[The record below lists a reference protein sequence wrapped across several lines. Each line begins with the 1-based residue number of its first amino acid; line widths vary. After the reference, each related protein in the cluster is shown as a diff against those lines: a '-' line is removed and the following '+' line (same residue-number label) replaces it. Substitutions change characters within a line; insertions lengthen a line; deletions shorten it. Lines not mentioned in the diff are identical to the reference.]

1 MSQSQETDVEPV
13 TKARIWDI
21 PVRAFHWLFAG
32 CFVTAWVTLDDRY
45 LDIHVFAGYLMGG
58 LLLFRLLWGFIGGH
72 FVRFRTFTF
81 GWAEVRSHLT
91 SIWHRHPLRY
101 VGHNP
106 AGSWAIFL
114 MLGLCL
120 LIVVTGIL
128 ALGGEEQQ
136 GPVAGLLNYAQGNL
150 AHEIH
155 GWLSWLMLGIV
166 AIHVLGV
173 FAESL
178 LLRENLVAAMLT
190 GFKSSPAHTTQTPS
204 HWKVGATML
213 LASIAA
219 GLFWFQGYLTETP
232 ARPYQP
238 FLGPALPDNPIWR
251 EECGACH
258 LAFHPSLLPA
268 RSWKALMDGQASHF
282 GEDLFLGPSAVEE
295 IEAFLLKNAA
305 EQASTEAAW
314 KIDRSIP
321 ASETPLRI
329 TETAYWIDKHREIS
343 DTLWEHPRV
352 KGRISC
358 AACHLDAEAGTFE
371 DAAMRL
377 PDGVEAGPERK

>member
-58 LLLFRLLWGFIGGH
+58 LLLFRLLWGFVGGH

-178 LLRENLVAAMLT
+178 LLRENLVAAMLS
-190 GFKSSPAHTTQTPS
+190 GFS
-204 HWKVGATML
+204 HR
-213 LASIAA
+213 
-219 GLFWFQGYLTETP
+219 
-232 ARPYQP
+232 RP
-238 FLGPALPDNPIWR
+238 
-251 EECGACH
+251 
-258 LAFHPSLLPA
+258 
-268 RSWKALMDGQASHF
+268 
-282 GEDLFLGPSAVEE
+282 
-295 IEAFLLKNAA
+295 
-305 EQASTEAAW
+305 
-314 KIDRSIP
+314 
-321 ASETPLRI
+321 TPLRLPP
-329 TETAYWIDKHREIS
+329 TGKLARPCCWPA
-343 DTLWEHPRV
+343 L
-352 KGRISC
+352 
-358 AACHLDAEAGTFE
+358 
-371 DAAMRL
+371 L
-377 PDGVEAGPERK
+377 PDYFGFKAI